1 MYVHL
6 TTLVKSQRD
15 LSSKEGLEFF
25 STLVFFF
32 MGCQC
37 MKDLLQC

>member
-1 MYVHL
+1 MGVHL

-15 LSSKEGLEFF
+15 LSSKGGFGFL

-37 MKDLLQC
+37 MKDLP